1 MAVSE
6 PFLDWEL
13 HTSLLSGFNF
23 ELNYQKEEK
32 VTRELLVTV
41 GFKLRTLILKLYS
54 CIRKLLTHRFPCAPR
69 PRGRKFVAGRRTPD
83 RRGRA
88 VPRLSHPDS
97 RRTCRTVS
105 CLRSIRSTRG
115 NGMMTGL
122 NKEKTDILVECFSN
136 RHTGRKPIRL
146 LLYTFVSLII

>member
-1 MAVSE
+1 MRIPSRQGWI
-6 PFLDWEL
+6 FLRIGALRGKVLIENWGPTRQGSSWEYGPIRGNVL
-13 HTSLLSGFNF
+13 IENSDTYGAPADHRSRHWSSG
-23 ELNYQKEEK
+23 
-32 VTRELLVTV
+32 
-41 GFKLRTLILKLYS
+41 
-54 CIRKLLTHRFPCAPR
+54 HRAPSSGWR
-69 PRGRKFVAGRRTPD
+69 DRTPD

-146 LLYTFVSLII
+146 LLYTSVSLIF